1 MKKDTNQSGSDKIK
15 QMITDRLIEGLT
27 KAIETGECAPWN
39 MPWNSKTGG
48 LPANYKSKK
57 RYRGVNVLVLA
68 MQRYESPTWLSF
80 KQALESAVSQAK
92 GEGREIEERI
102 VKTKRGKKV
111 MFFENDK
118 PFKGGVKHKE
128 KATPV
133 VYWQWLYKDA
143 NGKTVKDRK
152 LAVKSIPMLRYY
164 SVFNI
169 AQCEGVKDTWEAPV
183 EANHEPIKEAQSMV
197 EAMPNAPKIEHK
209 EAQAYY
215 RPSTDTVNMPR
226 LGLFDSPESYHST
239 LFHELVHATGHKTRL
254 DREGITSATANFGS
268 EEYSKEELVAEMG
281 AAMLCGICGLDNAK
295 TEQNTISYL
304 KSWIGKLKDDPS
316 LAIAAGGQAQKAVDY
331 IEGTTWEN

>member
-1 MKKDTNQSGSDKIK
+1 MKKDTKQSGSDKIK

-48 LPANYKSKK
+48 IPVNFKSKK
-57 RYRGVNVLVLA
+57 RYRGINTLVLA
-68 MQRYESPTWLSF
+68 MQRYESPTWLTY

-92 GEGREIEERI
+92 ADGRDIETVIDPDTGREKL
-102 VKTKRGKKV
+102 V
-111 MFFENDK
+111 ENGK
-118 PFKGGVKHKE
+118 PFKGGVKKGE

-133 VYWQWLYKDA
+133 IFWQWLYKDA

-152 LAVKSIPMLRYY
+152 LAVKKIPMLRYY

-169 AQCEGVKDTWEAPV
+169 VQCEGIEDTWKAPV
-183 EANHEPIKEAQSMV
+183 EADHEPIKEAQAMV

-226 LGLFDSPESYHST
+226 LGLFDSAESYHST

-254 DREGITSATANFGS
+254 DREGITSATAMFGS

-281 AAMLCGICGLDNAK
+281 AAMLCGICGLDNIK
-295 TEQNTISYL
+295 TEENTISYL
-304 KSWIGKLKDDPS
+304 KSWIGRLKDDPS

>member
-1 MKKDTNQSGSDKIK
+1 MKKDTKQSGSDKIK
-15 QMITDRLIEGLT
+15 QMITDRLIEGLK
-27 KAIETGECAPWN
+27 KALETGECAPWN

-48 LPANYKSKK
+48 IPANFKSKK
-57 RYRGVNVLVLA
+57 GYRGINRIILA
-68 MQRYESPTWLSF
+68 MQRYESPTWLTY
-80 KQALESAVSQAK
+80 KQAQE
-92 GEGREIEERI
+92 
-102 VKTKRGKKV
+102 
-111 MFFENDK
+111 
-118 PFKGGVKHKE
+118 KGGTVKKGE

-133 VYWQWLYKDA
+133 IFWQWLYKDA

-152 LAVKSIPMLRYY
+152 LAVKKIPMLRYY

-169 AQCEGVKDTWEAPV
+169 AQCEGIEDTWKAPV
-183 EANHEPIKEAQSMV
+183 DADHEPIKEAQAMV

-226 LGLFDSPESYHST
+226 LGLFDSAESYHST
-239 LFHELVHATGHKTRL
+239 LFHELIHSTGHKTRL
-254 DREGITSATANFGS
+254 DREGITSATAMFGS

-281 AAMLCGICGLDNAK
+281 AAMLCGICGLDNVK

-304 KSWIGKLKDDPS
+304 KSWIGRLKDDPS
-316 LAIAAGGQAQKAVDY
+316 LAITAGGQAQKAVDY

>member
-1 MKKDTNQSGSDKIK
+1 MGQAKDIMKKDTKQSGSDKIK

-48 LPANYKSKK
+48 IPVNFKSKK
-57 RYRGVNVLVLA
+57 RYRGINTLVLA
-68 MQRYESPTWLSF
+68 MQRYESPTWLTY
-80 KQALESAVSQAK
+80 KQAQEKCGTVKK
-92 GEGREIEERI
+92 G
-102 VKTKRGKKV
+102 
-111 MFFENDK
+111 
-118 PFKGGVKHKE
+118 E

-133 VYWQWLYKDA
+133 IFWQWLYKDA

-197 EAMPNAPKIEHK
+197 EAMPNAPKIEHQ
-209 EAQAYY
+209 EARAYY

>member
-1 MKKDTNQSGSDKIK
+1 MKKDTKQSGSDKIK

-48 LPANYKSKK
+48 IPINFKSKK
-57 RYRGVNVLVLA
+57 RYRGINTLVLA
-68 MQRYESPTWLSF
+68 MQRYESPTWLTF
-80 KQALESAVSQAK
+80 NQAK
-92 GEGREIEERI
+92 E
-102 VKTKRGKKV
+102 
-111 MFFENDK
+111 
-118 PFKGGVKHKE
+118 KGGKVKKGE

-133 VYWQWLYKDA
+133 IFWQWLYKDA

-152 LAVKSIPMLRYY
+152 LAVKKIPMLRYY

-169 AQCEGVKDTWEAPV
+169 AQCEGVKDTWEAPI

-254 DREGITSATANFGS
+254 DREGITDVTANFGS
-268 EEYSKEELVAEMG
+268 EVYSKEELVAEMG

-295 TEQNTISYL
+295 TEENTISYL